1 MCWDLTIGLTDVK
14 LYPNTNHMEDIMSK
28 IVKYNDAAR
37 QAIKKGVDKLTNAV
51 KVTLGPKGRNVLLR
65 REYGL
70 SHVTKDGVTIA
81 KEINLRDQFEDM
93 GAQMVKHAAQTTCDA
108 AGDGT
113 TTAALLSQAIYSS
126 GLRLMAAGHN
136 PMDLKRGIDKAVA
149 KVIET
154 LVDFT
159 QETRDPKLIAQVG
172 TISAN
177 GDATIG
183 NLIAEAM
190 EKVGRDGVI
199 TIEEAKGFDTTLD
212 ITEGMRFDRGY
223 LSSYF
228 VTVPERA
235 EAVLENC
242 LVLVTANRLDNIH
255 DIEDILN
262 SIVQSG
268 NSLMIIAD
276 DVSGTALPAL
286 VINKMRGVLKVCAV
300 KAPGFGD
307 RRLDMLKDIAV
318 LTGSTLFSEETGT
331 KVNTASVGMLGRAE
345 KIVINRNNTTIIGG
359 HGTKEE
365 ITERIEQVKLDIE
378 QSVNDW
384 DKGKTRER
392 LAKLLGGVAVVRV
405 GAPTEAE
412 MKEKKDRVED
422 AMNATKAAVEEGIV
436 PGGGVALLRCI
447 PALQEFAALLSES
460 EKAGAIIILEA
471 LEAPL
476 RQIAYNAGSSSDMIV
491 STVSLHNEKNYGWDA
506 ANDKYVDMM
515 EVGIID
521 PKKVVRCALQN
532 AASVASMLLTTE
544 AIVADDPDDEKP
556 KTGSQM

>member
-1 MCWDLTIGLTDVK
+1 
-14 LYPNTNHMEDIMSK
+14 
-28 IVKYNDAAR
+28 
-37 QAIKKGVDKLTNAV
+37 
-51 KVTLGPKGRNVLLR
+51 
-65 REYGL
+65 
-70 SHVTKDGVTIA
+70 
-81 KEINLRDQFEDM
+81 
-93 GAQMVKHAAQTTCDA
+93 
-108 AGDGT
+108 
-113 TTAALLSQAIYSS
+113 
-126 GLRLMAAGHN
+126 MAAGHN
-136 PMDLKRGIDKAVA
+136 PMDLKRDIDKAVT
-149 KVIET
+149 KV
-154 LVDFT
+154 VDVLGNFT
-159 QETRDPKLIAQVG
+159 QETRDPKFIAQVG

-177 GDATIG
+177 GDAAIG
-183 NLIAEAM
+183 GLIAQAM

-228 VTVPERA
+228 VNVPERA
-235 EAVLENC
+235 EVVMDNCFVLIA
-242 LVLVTANRLDNIH
+242 ANRIDNIH

-262 SIVQSG
+262 AIAQ
-268 NSLMIIAD
+268 NQHSLMVIAD
-276 DVSGTALPAL
+276 DIGGTALPAL

-318 LTGSTLFSEETGT
+318 LTGTTLFSEETGT
-331 KVNTASVGMLGRAE
+331 KVNTASIGMLGQAE
-345 KIVINRNNTTIIGG
+345 KIVITRNHTTIIGG
-359 HGTKEE
+359 HGTKEA
-365 ITERIEQVKLDIE
+365 IKERIEQVKMDIE
-378 QSVNDW
+378 QTTSDW
-384 DKGKTRER
+384 DKGKARER

-436 PGGGVALLRCI
+436 PGGGVALLRCV
-447 PALQEFAALLSES
+447 PALREFSES
-460 EKAGAIIILEA
+460 MPDGEKAGARIILEA

-476 RQIAYNAGSSSDMIV
+476 RQIAINAGASADMVIATVAGEV
-491 STVSLHNEKNYGWDA
+491 SNYGWDA

-515 EVGIID
+515 EAGIID

-544 AIVADDPDDEKP
+544 AMVADDPDNEKP
-556 KTGSQM
+556 KSGSQMGM

>member
-1 MCWDLTIGLTDVK
+1 MA
-14 LYPNTNHMEDIMSK
+14 K
-28 IVKYNDAAR
+28 IVKYNDEAR
-37 QAIKKGVDKLTNAV
+37 QTIMRGVDKLANAV

-65 REYGL
+65 REYGV

-81 KEINLRDQFEDM
+81 KEITLRDQFEDM
-93 GAQMVKHAAQTTCDA
+93 GAQMVKHAAQTTCDE

-113 TTAALLSQAIYSS
+113 TTAALLSQAIYAS

-136 PMDLKRGIDKAVA
+136 PMDLKRGIDKAVT
-149 KVIET
+149 KVVET
-154 LVDFT
+154 LGDFT

-183 NLIAEAM
+183 GLIAQAM
-190 EKVGRDGVI
+190 EKVGRDGVV

-212 ITEGMRFDRGY
+212 VTEGMRFDRGY

-228 VTVPERA
+228 VNTPERA
-235 EAVLENC
+235 EVVLDNC
-242 LVLVTANRLDNIH
+242 FVLVAANRVDNIH
-255 DIEDILN
+255 DIEDVLN
-262 SIVQSG
+262 AIAQ
-268 NSLMIIAD
+268 NQHSLLIIAD
-276 DVSGTALPAL
+276 DVGGTALPAL

-307 RRLDMLKDIAV
+307 RRLDMLKDVSV
-318 LTGSTLFSEETGT
+318 LTGATLFSEETGT
-331 KVNTASVGMLGRAE
+331 KVNAAAIDMLGRAE
-345 KIVINRNNTTIIGG
+345 KIVITRNHTTIIGG
-359 HGTKEE
+359 CGTKDA
-365 ITERIEQVKLDIE
+365 IKERIEQVKLDIE
-378 QSVNDW
+378 QATSDW
-384 DKGKTRER
+384 DKGKGRER

-447 PALQEFAALLSES
+447 PALTEFALSLSEG
-460 EKAGAIIILEA
+460 ERAGARIILEA

-476 RQIAYNAGSSSDMIV
+476 RQIATNAGASADMIV
-491 STVSLHNEKNYGWDA
+491 STVAVHPNSEGWDA
-506 ANDKYVDMM
+506 ANGKYVDMM
-515 EVGIID
+515 EAGIID

-544 AIVADDPDDEKP
+544 AMVADDPDEEKP
-556 KTGSQM
+556 KSGQMGM